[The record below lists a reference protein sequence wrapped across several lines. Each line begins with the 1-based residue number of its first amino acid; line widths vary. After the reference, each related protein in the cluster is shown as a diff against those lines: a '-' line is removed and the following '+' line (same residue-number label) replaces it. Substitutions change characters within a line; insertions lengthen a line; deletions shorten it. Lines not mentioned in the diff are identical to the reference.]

1 MYRVVPQGAS
11 FFSRRMIDPETSK
24 YRTLDII
31 TSKYMYES
39 RHGINIQ
46 KSFTAPKTEF
56 GGELLCPVQ
65 SQNFLAPFFDVSR
78 PTTLAI
84 HD

>member
-1 MYRVVPQGAS
+1 MLRVVPQGAS
-11 FFSRRMIDPETSK
+11 IFSRRMIFPETSK

-31 TSKYMYES
+31 TSKYMYEYES
-39 RHGINIQ
+39 RHGIDIQ

-65 SQNFLAPFFDVSR
+65 
-78 PTTLAI
+78 
-84 HD
+84 